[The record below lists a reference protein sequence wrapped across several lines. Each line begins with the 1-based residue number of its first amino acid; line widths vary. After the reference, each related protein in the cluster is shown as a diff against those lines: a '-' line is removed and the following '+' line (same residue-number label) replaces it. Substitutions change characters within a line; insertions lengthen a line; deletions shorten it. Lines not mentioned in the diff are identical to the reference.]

1 MTEIQKVT
9 ILGTPY
15 SIISQTDK
23 ENAKLQDANGLC
35 EIYAKEIVLCDFEES
50 KMTVKN
56 VEELRKKVLRHEII
70 HAFMHESG
78 LGENSDYA
86 RDEEL
91 VDWIAFQFSKMLKAF
106 EETNCI

>member
-1 MTEIQKVT
+1 M
-9 ILGTPY
+9 
-15 SIISQTDK
+15 S
-23 ENAKLQDANGLC
+23 A
-35 EIYAKEIVLCDFEES
+35 
-50 KMTVKN
+50 KN
-56 VEELRKKVLRHEII
+56 VDEFRKKVLRHEII

-78 LGENSDYA
+78 LGENSTYA